1 MKKLSKY
8 TEIIKH
14 LERQGWKRK
23 NILNPETVASHS
35 WHMAILA
42 LYLSKDYEKEYD
54 FNKVINLCLCHD
66 LAESII
72 GDITPNDS
80 FYKNKKEI
88 EKEAMKKIKEECHF
102 DKVYDL
108 FIEYE
113 EKITNEAKLANDLDQ
128 IDVYIQSLDY
138 ENKYKD
144 LDLSEFRISALN
156 KLQTS
161 LGKKI
166 IDSL

>member
-1 MKKLSKY
+1 MKNLLNYS
-8 TEIIKH
+8 TIIKH

-23 NILNPETVASHS
+23 NIKNPETVASHS

-54 FNKVINLCLCHD
+54 FNKVINLCICHD

-72 GDITPNDS
+72 GDITPNDDL
-80 FYKNKKEI
+80 YKNKKEI
-88 EKEAMKKIKEECHF
+88 EKEAMKKIKKECNF

-113 EKITNEAKLANDLDQ
+113 EKNTKEAKLANDLDQ
-128 IDVYIQSLDY
+128 IDMYIQSLDY
-138 ENKYKD
+138 ENKHKD
-144 LDLSEFRISALN
+144 KDLSEFRNSALN
-156 KLQTS
+156 KLLTP
-161 LGKKI
+161 LGRKI